1 MNDKAEELILN
12 LSQQG
17 KSDDLIL
24 KQLIYSAKFQ
34 MNEEDAVNLVA
45 KTLKKKKTRYQ
56 PLSPESRKSHHNQNQ
71 LPQRKVLQ
79 PLVGR

>member
-45 KTLKKKKTRYQ
+45 KTLKKK
-56 PLSPESRKSHHNQNQ
+56 EDE
-71 LPQRKVLQ
+71 
-79 PLVGR
+79 G